1 MVLLGHLQPVTDGR
15 VDVDEGGFTLLEL
28 LIAVAYLALGLVAI
42 AGMVDMAI
50 QRVTDAKRL
59 SVATNLATE
68 MAERIRFNTPANS
81 TPLSGAYPNRKYLYS
96 GIVVCSQPTSS
107 SCPGEAAGNTATNG
121 TANGDYQQWSARLKA
136 TDSAGV
142 PMLPNGVAT
151 VTSSDV
157 PSSPLVQVL
166 VQISIQYTTGI
177 RTPTIT
183 LNTVVGPE

>member
-1 MVLLGHLQPVTDGR
+1 M
-15 VDVDEGGFTLLEL
+15 
-28 LIAVAYLALGLVAI
+28 
-42 AGMVDMAI
+42 
-50 QRVTDAKRL
+50 
-59 SVATNLATE
+59 
-68 MAERIRFNTPANS
+68 
-81 TPLSGAYPNRKYLYS
+81 
-96 GIVVCSQPTSS
+96 
-107 SCPGEAAGNTATNG
+107 
-121 TANGDYQQWSARLKA
+121 KA